1 MGMWRIADDGVP
13 VRLLLSVGR
22 ADAGGGEFG
31 VVGLATLSDVNKN
44 QNNKDPFSFTVRIR
58 KRTVKSGALYAFQ
71 SELSGARQRNLMRG
85 FALN

>member
-44 QNNKDPFSFTVRIR
+44 QNKIPF
-58 KRTVKSGALYAFQ
+58 
-71 SELSGARQRNLMRG
+71 
-85 FALN
+85 

>member
-44 QNNKDPFSFTVRIR
+44 QNKIPLALRIR

-71 SELSGARQRNLMRG
+71 SELSGARQRNLMRR